1 MRNYKKIFFISF
13 FVAASFFSQAQITLS
28 SVMLK
33 PMRGAV
39 ASFSSFTQKDS
50 LILICFW
57 SVNSDECINE
67 LNAINTQYDNWK
79 EAVKFKL
86 MAVSIDEGKIAN
98 RVRPTVIANGW
109 TFNAFIDINGDLRKA
124 LSSSNLP
131 QSFIIKNGKVV
142 YQQSGYDVGTENYL
156 FQKIVQFSNGK

>member
-1 MRNYKKIFFISF
+1 MPNYKKKIFISF
-13 FVAASFFSQAQITLS
+13 FLAASFFSGAQTTLS

-39 ASFSSFTQKDS
+39 APFSSFTQKDS

-57 SVNSDECINE
+57 SVNSDETINE
-67 LNAINTQYDNWK
+67 LNAINTNYDNWK
-79 EAVKFKL
+79 ETVKFKL

-98 RVRPTVIANGW
+98 RVRPTVIGNGW
-109 TFNAFIDINGDLRKA
+109 TFTVFIDINGDLRKT

-156 FQKIVQFSNGK
+156 FQKIVQFSNNK